1 MAPALRFFVCEL
13 RLCLCPQCSTN
24 KNTDTCS
31 GASSCA
37 EWSRLQTAR
46 AFSITAIIVTPVAG
60 ALIGFRAFDP
70 TSGNPNNGKFGGA
83 VAAIVALFGLIATAA
98 FVGALDALDADH
110 DFVRVAVVCCCLLL
124 FVVACVLVSFVP
136 CAFPLLFNPS
146 SHFIR
151 LHCRG
156 GPSRCSSSRGS
167 STLAPPCLASCR
179 KSGLPA
185 PPTSCC
191 VTELPFNQ

>member
-98 FVGALDALDADH
+98 FVGALDAQDVDH

-124 FVVACVLVSFVP
+124 RVFWF
-136 CAFPLLFNPS
+136 LLFPVLSPFCSTPPHIS
-146 SHFIR
+146 SV
-151 LHCRG
+151 CRG